1 MSPVPR
7 PPHTAAEQF
16 GGVTVIRFLSQ
27 RLYDSGTIQALGNE
41 LYRHTDELGRTNLVL
56 DFSRVTASSS
66 SVLGKFITL
75 HRKVQLA
82 HGRLVLCCVP
92 DQLLDFFQITKLDK
106 IFSVAPRPPFETAAQ
121 VVSEFFGELVRPV
134 VFEPAWR
141 TDTAVTLAKQMRDS
155 GEFGAMPILADA
167 LQDAGC
173 EDEYIL
179 NHCRDVSQPHTRDCW
194 VCARVLENHSGIT
207 G

>member
-1 MSPVPR
+1 MNPVPR
-7 PPHTAAEQF
+7 PPHTATEQF
-16 GGVTVIRFLSQ
+16 GGVTVIRFLTE
-27 RLYDSGTIQALGNE
+27 LLFDSGTIQALGNE
-41 LYRHTDELGRTNLVL
+41 LSRIADEPGRTNLVL
-56 DFSRVTASSS
+56 DFSRVTRASSA
-66 SVLGKFITL
+66 VLGKFITL

-82 HGRLVLCCVP
+82 HGRLMHCCVP
-92 DQLLDFFQITKLDK
+92 AQLLEFFQITKLDK
-106 IFSVAPRPPFETAAQ
+106 YFSIAPRPPFETAAH

-134 VFEPAWR
+134 AFDPAWR

-173 EDEYIL
+173 EDEHL
-179 NHCRDVSQPHTRDCW
+179 LMHCRDATQPHTRTCW
-194 VCARVLENHSGIT
+194 ACGLVLGT